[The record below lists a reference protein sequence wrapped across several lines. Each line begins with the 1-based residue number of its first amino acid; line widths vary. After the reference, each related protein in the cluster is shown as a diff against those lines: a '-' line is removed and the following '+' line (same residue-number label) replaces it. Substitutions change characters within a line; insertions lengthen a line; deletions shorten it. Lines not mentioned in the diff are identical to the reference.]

1 MSKEESVRHTA
12 RTATARIVIYVEGG
26 VVQSVLSDT
35 PGVKAMIIAY
45 DNEKAGDDRADRS
58 FELVE
63 VNEPYIQRTI
73 QGTEE

>member
-12 RTATARIVIYVEGG
+12 SASKARIVIYVGGG

-35 PGVKAMIIAY
+35 PGVTTMIVDY
-45 DNEKAGDDRADRS
+45 DNEEAGDDRADRS

-63 VNEPYIQRTI
+63 VNKPYIEETI